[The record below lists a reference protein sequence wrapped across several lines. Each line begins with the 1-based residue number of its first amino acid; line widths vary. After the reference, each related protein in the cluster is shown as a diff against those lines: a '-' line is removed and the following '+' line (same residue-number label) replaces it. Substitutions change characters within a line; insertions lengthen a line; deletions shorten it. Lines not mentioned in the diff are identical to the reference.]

1 MRDAVI
7 FDLDGTLCDTS
18 GVEHLLEGD
27 EPDFAAF
34 QAAAVACPP
43 DDEVLARLREQ
54 VEAGRAVL
62 IVTSRE
68 FIWHDHTLE
77 WLEEHDVPH
86 DAVYMR
92 YSTDYRP
99 DVTVKT
105 EIWDQITDDGYRVV
119 EAWDDKPAVLD
130 VWRERGVVA
139 HAVG

>member
-27 EPDFAAF
+27 EPDFGAF

-43 DDEVLARLREQ
+43 DPEVLAELRSQ
-54 VEAGRAVL
+54 ADAGRAVL

-68 FIWHDHTLE
+68 FIWHDTTLD
-77 WLEEHDVPH
+77 WLVEHEIPH

-92 YSTDYRP
+92 YSSDFRP
-99 DVTVKT
+99 DVVVKGEIAEHIT
-105 EIWDQITDDGYRVV
+105 EDGFRAL
-119 EAWDDKPAVLD
+119 EAWDDKQAVVEL
-130 VWRERGVVA
+130 WESLGVTA
-139 HAVG
+139 HRVD